1 MCVLQDVIKVPA
13 VEKLKYKML
22 LICIMVTNEVCM
34 VFSIQ
39 TLLPCA
45 FCSMLHDYL
54 PMYNVH
60 YIDGWGFR
68 LQVFPIN
75 PN

>member
-22 LICIMVTNEVCM
+22 LICIMVTNEVVCM
-34 VFSIQ
+34 VSSIQ

-54 PMYNVH
+54 PKYNVH
-60 YIDGWGFR
+60 YIDGGLGFR
-68 LQVFPIN
+68 YSL
-75 PN
+75 